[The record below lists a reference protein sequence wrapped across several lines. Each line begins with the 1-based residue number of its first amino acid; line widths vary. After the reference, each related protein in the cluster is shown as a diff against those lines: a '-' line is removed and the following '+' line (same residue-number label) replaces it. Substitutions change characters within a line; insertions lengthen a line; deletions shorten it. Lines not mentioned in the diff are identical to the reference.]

1 MGRSN
6 TLRRGRPAPSES
18 RPSSF
23 QGPGAVGSF
32 ARYYAARSLRQGR
45 AGARK
50 RGQVPGSSPLEFGA
64 SPQPIPGAHDGRTP
78 RSAPPP
84 LRGAQMPQGS
94 PPHTSGRGAL
104 GRSDRWAP
112 FRLEDT
118 GPSEGLV
125 AARPAPWRWRTRR
138 APMDHAFCAE
148 VRLHRPGRLPL
159 VGSWTAAPQPPAQ
172 LFTARASTK
181 RPPASPSR
189 DRRVGAAPRLTSH
202 LLVGVDSSSWREA

>member
-118 GPSEGLV
+118 GPAYVDLAWLLLDRPDERRAARLVSGSGGDGFSAETGDCEGLV
-125 AARPAPWRWRTRR
+125 AACRVVPEDAG
-138 APMDHAFCAE
+138 
-148 VRLHRPGRLPL
+148 VQRLP
-159 VGSWTAAPQPPAQ
+159 AQPGVTPDSEDV
-172 LFTARASTK
+172 RALQGDD
-181 RPPASPSR
+181 RQPRERLSR
-189 DRRVGAAPRLTSH
+189 DR
-202 LLVGVDSSSWREA
+202 